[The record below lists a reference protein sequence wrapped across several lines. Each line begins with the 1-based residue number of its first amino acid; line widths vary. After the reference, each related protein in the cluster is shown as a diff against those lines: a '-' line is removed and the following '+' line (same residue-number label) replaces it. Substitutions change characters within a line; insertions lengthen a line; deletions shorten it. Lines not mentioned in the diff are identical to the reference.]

1 MTSIIAIIIIISTLL
16 FYNQLYFFFYKE
28 KVVFFKYFKNFIIY
42 TFVIYFILIIFGS
55 NWIKAIDNNFIQSSL
70 TTYFIIFLV
79 LFFNISTK
87 SYESP
92 TVLIYNLIKK
102 NGDTYQNIL
111 KKLKKKNLVKIRI
124 EDLLNQRLLIKK
136 GNKLSLSTIG
146 KKFSSFYLFLKNF
159 YKIKSQG

>member
-1 MTSIIAIIIIISTLL
+1 MPFFAILL
-16 FYNQLYFFFYKE
+16 IFFSLLLYNQLYFSIYKE
-28 KVVFFKYFKNFIIY
+28 KVVFLKYLKLFIFYTFIIFFLLI
-42 TFVIYFILIIFGS
+42 FVWENFLDKLDS
-55 NWIKAIDNNFIQSSL
+55 NFIQSVFL
-70 TTYFIIFLV
+70 TYFIIFLV

-102 NGDTYQNIL
+102 NGCTYQNIL
-111 KKLKKKNLVKIRI
+111 KKLKKKKLIQIRI
-124 EDLLNQRLLIKK
+124 SDLLIQRLLIKK
-136 GNKLSLSTIG
+136 KNKLFLTPIG

>member
-42 TFVIYFILIIFGS
+42 TFIIYFILIIFGS

-111 KKLKKKNLVKIRI
+111 KKLKKKKLVKIRI
-124 EDLLNQRLLIKK
+124 EDLLNQRLLVKK

>member
-1 MTSIIAIIIIISTLL
+1 MPFFAILL
-16 FYNQLYFFFYKE
+16 IFFSLLLYNQLYFSIYKE
-28 KVVFFKYFKNFIIY
+28 KVVFLKYLKLFIFYTFIIFFLLI
-42 TFVIYFILIIFGS
+42 FVWENFLDKLDS
-55 NWIKAIDNNFIQSSL
+55 NFIQSAFL
-70 TTYFIIFLV
+70 TYFIIFLV

-102 NGDTYQNIL
+102 NGCTYQNIL
-111 KKLKKKNLVKIRI
+111 KKLKKKKLIQIRI
-124 EDLLNQRLLIKK
+124 SDLLIKK
-136 GNKLSLSTIG
+136 LLIKKKNKLFLTPIG

>member
-1 MTSIIAIIIIISTLL
+1 MPLYAILL
-16 FYNQLYFFFYKE
+16 IFFSLLLYNQLYFSIYKE
-28 KVVFFKYFKNFIIY
+28 KVVFLKYLKLFIFYTFIIFFLLI
-42 TFVIYFILIIFGS
+42 FVWENFLDKLDS
-55 NWIKAIDNNFIQSSL
+55 NFIQSAFL
-70 TTYFIIFLV
+70 TYFIIFLV

-102 NGDTYQNIL
+102 NGCTYQNIL
-111 KKLKKKNLVKIRI
+111 KKLKKKKLIQIRI
-124 EDLLNQRLLIKK
+124 SDLLIQRLLIKK
-136 GNKLSLSTIG
+136 KNKLFLTPIG

>member
-42 TFVIYFILIIFGS
+42 TFVIYFIFIIFGS

-111 KKLKKKNLVKIRI
+111 KKLKKKKLVKIRI
-124 EDLLNQRLLIKK
+124 EDLLNQRLLVKK
-136 GNKLSLSTIG
+136 GNKLCLSTIG

>member
-42 TFVIYFILIIFGS
+42 TFVIYFIFIIFGS

-111 KKLKKKNLVKIRI
+111 KTLKKKKLVKIRI
-124 EDLLNQRLLIKK
+124 EDLLNQRLLVKK
-136 GNKLSLSTIG
+136 GNKLCLSTIG

>member
-1 MTSIIAIIIIISTLL
+1 MTSIITLIIIILTLL

-42 TFVIYFILIIFGS
+42 TFVICFILIIFGS

-70 TTYFIIFLV
+70 STYFIIFLV

-111 KKLKKKNLVKIRI
+111 KKLKKKKI
-124 EDLLNQRLLIKK
+124 N
-136 GNKLSLSTIG
+136 
-146 KKFSSFYLFLKNF
+146 
-159 YKIKSQG
+159 

>member
-1 MTSIIAIIIIISTLL
+1 MMPFFAILL
-16 FYNQLYFFFYKE
+16 IFFSLLLYNQLYFSIYKE
-28 KVVFFKYFKNFIIY
+28 KVVFLKYLKLFIFYTFIIFFLLI
-42 TFVIYFILIIFGS
+42 FVWENFLDKLDS
-55 NWIKAIDNNFIQSSL
+55 NFIQSVFL
-70 TTYFIIFLV
+70 TYFIIFLL

-102 NGDTYQNIL
+102 NGCTYQNIL
-111 KKLKKKNLVKIRI
+111 KKLKKKKLIQIRI
-124 EDLLNQRLLIKK
+124 SDLLIQRLLIKK
-136 GNKLSLSTIG
+136 KNKLFLTPIG

>member
-1 MTSIIAIIIIISTLL
+1 MI
-16 FYNQLYFFFYKE
+16 FVWE
-28 KVVFFKYFKNFIIY
+28 NF
-42 TFVIYFILIIFGS
+42 LDELDS
-55 NWIKAIDNNFIQSSL
+55 NFIQSAYL
-70 TTYFIIFLV
+70 TYFIIFLV

-102 NGDTYQNIL
+102 NGCSYQNIL
-111 KKLKKKNLVKIRI
+111 KNLKKKKLIQIRI
-124 EDLLNQRLLIKK
+124 SDLLIQRLLIKK
-136 GNKLSLSTIG
+136 KNKLFLTPIG

>member
-111 KKLKKKNLVKIRI
+111 KKLKKKKLVKIRI
-124 EDLLNQRLLIKK
+124 EDLLNQRLLVKK
-136 GNKLSLSTIG
+136 GNKLCLSTIG

>member
-1 MTSIIAIIIIISTLL
+1 MPFFAILL
-16 FYNQLYFFFYKE
+16 IFFSLLLYNQLYFSIYKE
-28 KVVFFKYFKNFIIY
+28 RVVFLKYLKLFIFYTFIIFFLLI
-42 TFVIYFILIIFGS
+42 FVWENFLDKLDS
-55 NWIKAIDNNFIQSSL
+55 NFIQSAFL
-70 TTYFIIFLV
+70 TYFIIFLV

-102 NGDTYQNIL
+102 NGCTYQNIL
-111 KKLKKKNLVKIRI
+111 KKLKKKKLIQIRI
-124 EDLLNQRLLIKK
+124 SDLLIQRLLIKK
-136 GNKLSLSTIG
+136 KNKLFLTPIG

>member
-1 MTSIIAIIIIISTLL
+1 MMPFFAILLIFFTLL
-16 FYNQLYFFFYKE
+16 LYNQLYFFIFKE
-28 KVVFFKYFKNFIIY
+28 KVVFIKYLKLFIFYTFIIFFLLI
-42 TFVIYFILIIFGS
+42 FVWENFLDELDS
-55 NWIKAIDNNFIQSSL
+55 NFIQSAYL
-70 TTYFIIFLV
+70 TYFIIFLV

-102 NGDTYQNIL
+102 NGCSYQNIL
-111 KKLKKKNLVKIRI
+111 KNLKKKKLIQIRI
-124 EDLLNQRLLIKK
+124 SDLLIQRLLIKK
-136 GNKLSLSTIG
+136 KNKLFLTPIG

>member
-1 MTSIIAIIIIISTLL
+1 MNSIISIIIIISTLL
-16 FYNQLYFFFYKE
+16 FYNRLYFFFYKE
-28 KVVFFKYFKNFIIY
+28 KVVFFKYLKNFIIY
-42 TFVIYFILIIFGS
+42 TFVICFLIIIFGS
-55 NWIKAIDNNFIQSSL
+55 NWFKTIDNNFIQSSL
-70 TTYFIIFLV
+70 STYFIIFLV

-124 EDLLNQRLLIKK
+124 KDLLKQKLLIKK
-136 GNKLSLSTIG
+136 GNKLYLSSIG

>member
-1 MTSIIAIIIIISTLL
+1 MPFFAILLIFFTLL
-16 FYNQLYFFFYKE
+16 LYNQLYFFIFKE
-28 KVVFFKYFKNFIIY
+28 KVVFIKYLKLFIFYTFIIFFLLI
-42 TFVIYFILIIFGS
+42 FVWENFLDELDS
-55 NWIKAIDNNFIQSSL
+55 NFIQSAYL
-70 TTYFIIFLV
+70 TYFIIFLV

-102 NGDTYQNIL
+102 NGCSYQNIL
-111 KKLKKKNLVKIRI
+111 KNLKKKKLIQIRI
-124 EDLLNQRLLIKK
+124 SDLLIQRLLIKK
-136 GNKLSLSTIG
+136 KNKLFLTPIG

>member
-1 MTSIIAIIIIISTLL
+1 MPFFAILL
-16 FYNQLYFFFYKE
+16 IFFSLLLYNQLYFSIYKE
-28 KVVFFKYFKNFIIY
+28 KVVFLKYLKLFIFYTFIIFFLLI
-42 TFVIYFILIIFGS
+42 FVWENFLDKLDS
-55 NWIKAIDNNFIQSSL
+55 NFIQSAFL
-70 TTYFIIFLV
+70 TYFIIFLV

-102 NGDTYQNIL
+102 NGCTYQNIL
-111 KKLKKKNLVKIRI
+111 KKLKKKKLIQIRI
-124 EDLLNQRLLIKK
+124 SDLLIQRLLIKK
-136 GNKLSLSTIG
+136 KNKLFLTPIG

>member
-1 MTSIIAIIIIISTLL
+1 MPFFAILLIFFTLL
-16 FYNQLYFFFYKE
+16 LYNQLYFSIFKE
-28 KVVFFKYFKNFIIY
+28 KVVFIKYLKLFIFYTFIIFFLLI
-42 TFVIYFILIIFGS
+42 FVWENFLDELDS
-55 NWIKAIDNNFIQSSL
+55 NFIQSAYL
-70 TTYFIIFLV
+70 TYFIIFLV

-102 NGDTYQNIL
+102 NGCSYQNIL
-111 KKLKKKNLVKIRI
+111 KNLKKKKLIQIRI
-124 EDLLNQRLLIKK
+124 SDLLIQRLLIKK
-136 GNKLSLSTIG
+136 KNKLFLTPIG